1 MRRLEAEVLSQLEGV
16 LTKLTGVLASLI
28 DWAWDFSSDDT
39 TWAIR
44 GTLLNSANVPHVDT
58 VQRST
63 VINLVA
69 MR

>member
-1 MRRLEAEVLSQLEGV
+1 MRRLEAEVLSQLEEF
-16 LTKLTGVLASLI
+16 LTKLTGFLARLS
-28 DWAWDFSSDDT
+28 DWSCDFSSDDT

-58 VQRST
+58 VQRRA